1 MFQSLVR
8 GYLVI
13 SRLSNAVTLNFGVRS
28 FFKRYLHW
36 QMKKQCKPRSYFG
49 LSDEERDEVR
59 VQCLFDLIESRG
71 MMNNEAIDFYS
82 LLHIQSVYRGY
93 TTRRDV
99 KFMHLSATKIQQTV
113 RSSMCGKTLHYSDGY
128 EEIQG
133 VDNLHS
139 TYMARIQCQ
148 VMSIVRRCIAQ
159 KHTML
164 RQQAALQIERNWRG
178 YWARGLCCR
187 RMTSVIRAQSVTRC
201 IISKLAY
208 ARQRKAIIIIQS
220 KIRQMSSKRSVS
232 KTIEAVVKIQSI
244 YRGHTVQLYSIS
256 LATSATCIQSFVRK
270 AIARKSVRNT
280 IQRAITARA
289 MLIRIQYR
297 RAAMKIQISYRN
309 RLQSRHHQ
317 YATIIQRFGRGFL
330 SRRQYVLVQ
339 KLSAQSNTDRSNAP
353 WQRKVERTS
362 PLPIECAL
370 GDLTSCNSMHGNDGI
385 FLDNSSVASKTHKI
399 STPYLGTEGSADKV
413 FRNDAIH
420 KTQGNALAFNL
431 LTSISHASDDDESVD
446 CIARLQFQQ
455 SPNNQKKEQE
465 NKSTMMH
472 AAPPFRRDTNCE
484 ITASDLSSQ
493 SKCGMNAKPH
503 KSSTNKPVW
512 NYRQHDLK
520 ENKSPQTLNSSP
532 VEVVVVDGDGAHL
545 INGTSSSLPSLG
557 NEKETEFQSQHIFRP
572 LSQHT
577 SGQNQSDSLN
587 KEEVHSTGVHTR
599 SKVSIFRSLENAKPA
614 SDKLVVQTSA
624 SSQQN
629 DLARAITRS
638 RSSSFDIDCTV
649 KALEVVENSH
659 RMSDVKEALD
669 SLDRTTKKSKYCCQY
684 FMRLKGEIALCF
696 LITTCNRS
704 APHLQLI
711 HMSLQVLTN
720 VSKHQSTVI
729 QLAKQE
735 VVEVIL
741 YACQMFR
748 DKSKLLAMSSCLLNR
763 VLKHGDRNVMMMY
776 TTTEQKMRINGILS
790 LCKKRSYLDESN
802 DLVKG
807 IACLE
812 NVIQILNQFSSRKE
826 PTKLYLMWS
835 KFPI

>member
-1 MFQSLVR
+1 
-8 GYLVI
+8 
-13 SRLSNAVTLNFGVRS
+13 
-28 FFKRYLHW
+28 
-36 QMKKQCKPRSYFG
+36 
-49 LSDEERDEVR
+49 
-59 VQCLFDLIESRG
+59 

-113 RSSMCGKTLHYSDGY
+113 RRYQAQLAVGFDIIDIITVQCVGRRYITLTAMRRYRESTISIQRIWRGYSAKLWYGCCLID
-128 EEIQG
+128 IIIVQ
-133 VDNLHS
+133 
-139 TYMARIQCQ
+139 
-148 VMSIVRRCIAQ
+148 SIGRRYIAQ

-164 RQQAALQIERNWRG
+164 RQRAALQIERNWRG

-208 ARQRKAIIIIQS
+208 ARQRKAIVIIQS

-309 RLQSRHHQ
+309 RLQCRHHQ

-339 KLSAQSNTDRSNAP
+339 KLSAQSNTDRSNAT

-362 PLPIECAL
+362 PLPMECAL

-532 VEVVVVDGDGAHL
+532 VEVVVDGDGAHL
-545 INGTSSSLPSLG
+545 INGTSSSLSSLG

-748 DKSKLLAMSSCLLNR
+748 DKSKLLALSSCLLNR
-763 VLKHGDRNVMMMY
+763 VLKHGDRNVM
-776 TTTEQKMRINGILS
+776 
-790 LCKKRSYLDESN
+790 
-802 DLVKG
+802 V
-807 IACLE
+807 
-812 NVIQILNQFSSRKE
+812 SSG
-826 PTKLYLMWS
+826 
-835 KFPI
+835 